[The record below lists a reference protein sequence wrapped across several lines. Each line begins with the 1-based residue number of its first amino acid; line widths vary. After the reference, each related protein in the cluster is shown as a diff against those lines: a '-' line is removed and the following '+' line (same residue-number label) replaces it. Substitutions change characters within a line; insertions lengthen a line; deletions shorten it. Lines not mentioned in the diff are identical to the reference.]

1 MMMSWKFT
9 KSLVFS
15 GVLVLVLAGCLE
27 SEYTR
32 LVKREL
38 AREVTLDSLLFQ
50 INFSDSRADFYSKCK
65 KLNQQKLVTQGPNNA
80 SVQYV
85 FVDSVMHQEPT
96 SIRLLFYP
104 KFDEKDKIMAMDF
117 EFSYLAW
124 APWNKKFQSDQLR
137 PKVLELLENWYGG
150 NDFISIN
157 LDDKEIPVKL
167 DANRRIMVFTKDAQT
182 VLVRVHNILHPKFK
196 HSISS

>member
-1 MMMSWKFT
+1 MMSWKFT

-50 INFSDSRADFYSKCK
+50 INFNDSRADFYSKCK

>member
-32 LVKREL
+32 LVKSEL
-38 AREVTLDSLLFQ
+38 AREVTFDSLLFQ
-50 INFSDSRADFYSKCK
+50 INFNDSRSDFYSKCQR
-65 KLNQQKLVTQGPNNA
+65 LNQQKLVTQGPSNA
-80 SVQYV
+80 AVQYV
-85 FVDSVMHQEPT
+85 FVDSVLHQEPT
-96 SIRLLFYP
+96 SIRMLFYP

-124 APWNKKFQSDQLR
+124 APWNKKLQSDQLQ
-137 PKVLELLENWYGG
+137 PKVLELLEIWYGG
-150 NDFISIN
+150 NDFITIN
-157 LDDKEIPVKL
+157 LDDKEIPVKV

>member
-50 INFSDSRADFYSKCK
+50 INFNDSRADFYSKCK